1 MTDKK
6 KIAAFREVP
15 KQDIQDF
22 LIKVVNSAA
31 ATATHTAKEMW
42 LTQCKAWRRQNL
54 FVPMDEKLSS
64 VAKMPGPL
72 LGPLPLITLVTGAIR
87 ECSKVHNVDMH
98 DEGDSQEQV
107 PKENTNDDTQE
118 KHDEA
123 AESSALE
130 QEQDEVQL
138 MMMSNNDSVAISMP
152 KTAVVKTTPRPSPP
166 TTVSKSHKQVRGKD
180 FVVVMHRP
188 LAEACSPQ
196 HKDGDEDL
204 AMAEKEDAEI
214 ESARST
220 PLNTSKRAHLD
231 DVEEDSS
238 CGKDS
243 MSDVTLSHQMQQDTC
258 TKSPHKRG
266 RETLTG
272 GRRHARR

>member
-1 MTDKK
+1 M
-6 KIAAFREVP
+6 
-15 KQDIQDF
+15 
-22 LIKVVNSAA
+22 
-31 ATATHTAKEMW
+31 
-42 LTQCKAWRRQNL
+42 
-54 FVPMDEKLSS
+54 PMDEKLSS

-72 LGPLPLITLVTGAIR
+72 LGPMPLITLVTGAIR
-87 ECSKVHNVDMH
+87 ECSKVQQVDMH

-107 PKENTNDDTQE
+107 PKENANDDTQE
-118 KHDEA
+118 KHNEA
-123 AESSALE
+123 AETSALE

-138 MMMSNNDSVAISMP
+138 MMMSNNDSVASEAP
-152 KTAVVKTTPRPSPP
+152 PP
-166 TTVSKSHKQVRGKD
+166 TTASKRRSMGHKQVRGKD

-204 AMAEKEDAEI
+204 AMAEKEDDEI